1 MSESSWKGEVTKP
14 SGFLS
19 IFSFC
24 IGAWLA
30 LVSVI
35 NILVGA
41 FAPGQRI
48 EWLGFFS
55 GSTLA
60 DAYSEHTSISFNSG
74 DIVAIGLSILLIF
87 IGTKGIQSTIS
98 MDSFI
103 RSVIQR
109 PVKMLDANGGVSQ
122 ILSNWMVV
130 GGFLLY
136 VVWSMIYTTW
146 VDPGIYSVC
155 MVMIVGGLGIEA
167 LDDSI
172 E

>member
-1 MSESSWKGEVTKP
+1 M
-14 SGFLS
+14 
-19 IFSFC
+19 
-24 IGAWLA
+24 
-30 LVSVI
+30 
-35 NILVGA
+35 
-41 FAPGQRI
+41 
-48 EWLGFFS
+48 
-55 GSTLA
+55 
-60 DAYSEHTSISFNSG
+60 
-74 DIVAIGLSILLIF
+74 AIGLSILLIF
-87 IGTKGIQSTIS
+87 IGAKGIQSTIS